1 MSSPTEPSPDAP
13 TEERRSLST
22 WLRSLPTW
30 EKVALSAAVL
40 AVAVG
45 GAMTLVTGDSPDPSA
60 TTGATGGSST
70 SALGA
75 GLVPEGTGVGGS
87 RSVGG
92 GTAADGEPTSK
103 GVFRLGFSFLAGFCM
118 GVFLRAVLKLAAI
131 AVGFWLVM
139 TFALSYAGLVV
150 VDWNA
155 IDALWTNF
163 AGAVETEWGSFQGFM
178 LGSLPATGLAVT
190 GLTLDLR
197 RR

>member
-1 MSSPTEPSPDAP
+1 
-13 TEERRSLST
+13 
-22 WLRSLPTW
+22 
-30 EKVALSAAVL
+30 
-40 AVAVG
+40 
-45 GAMTLVTGDSPDPSA
+45 MTLVAGDSPDPSTA
-60 TTGATGGSST
+60 PGTSGSAS

-75 GLVPEGTGVGGS
+75 GLVPEGTGIGDS
-87 RSVGG
+87 RSAGG
-92 GTAADGEPTSK
+92 AAAADGEPTSK

-155 IDALWTNF
+155 IDALWSRF
-163 AGAVETEWGSFQGFM
+163 SGAIESEWGSFQGFM

-190 GLTLDLR
+190 GLTLGLR

>member
-1 MSSPTEPSPDAP
+1 MSSSTETSPDVA
-13 TEERRSLST
+13 TEESRSLSK

-30 EKVALSAAVL
+30 EKVALSTAVL

-45 GAMTLVTGDSPDPSA
+45 GAMTLVAGDSPDPSA
-60 TTGATGGSST
+60 PAGGPST

-87 RSVGG
+87 RSAGDAV
-92 GTAADGEPTSK
+92 DSEPTSK

-155 IDALWTNF
+155 IDALWSDF
-163 AGAVETEWGSFQGFM
+163 SGSLETEWGSFQGFM

-190 GLTLDLR
+190 GLTLGLR

>member
-1 MSSPTEPSPDAP
+1 
-13 TEERRSLST
+13 
-22 WLRSLPTW
+22 
-30 EKVALSAAVL
+30 
-40 AVAVG
+40 
-45 GAMTLVTGDSPDPSA
+45 MTLIAGDSPDPSTA
-60 TTGATGGSST
+60 PGTPGSAS

-75 GLVPEGTGVGGS
+75 GLVPEGTGIGGS
-87 RSVGG
+87 RSAGG
-92 GTAADGEPTSK
+92 ADAADGEPTSK
-103 GVFRLGFSFLAGFCM
+103 

-155 IDALWTNF
+155 IDALWSDFSGNL
-163 AGAVETEWGSFQGFM
+163 ETEWGSFQGFM

-190 GLTLDLR
+190 GLTLGLR